1 MNTTRSKRW
10 NGKIETLTTDFLNRV
25 LEQMLAYGDRVQ
37 FALSGAGLQGP
48 TYQVINTSG
57 KKMAFDGSNHLLRA
71 KADEFVAGN
80 LTAVLTLEQIERLI
94 AGGSIKTAS
103 GPARVGRAAGAG
115 TTGRVTAAKVKDLVD
130 NEKYE
135 YFKNNRKTLPPGI
148 GEHSEE
154 ISGLMRNGMSAED
167 AFAEVI
173 KRHF

>member
-10 NGKIETLTTDFLNRV
+10 NGKIETLATDFLSRV

-48 TYQVINTSG
+48 TYQVINTAG
-57 KKMAFDGSNHLLRA
+57 KKIAFDGSNHLLRV

-80 LTAVLTLEQIERLI
+80 VTAIFTLEQIERLI
-94 AGGSIKTAS
+94 AGGSIKTSSAARPSRVAS
-103 GPARVGRAAGAG
+103 GGGSTRTA
-115 TTGRVTAAKVKDLVD
+115 AAKVKDLVD

-135 YFKNNRKTLPPGI
+135 YFKNNRKTLPPNI

-154 ISGLMRNGMSAED
+154 ISALMRNGISAEE

-173 KRHF
+173 RRHY